1 MAALSAT
8 SLSSVG
14 ANTTP
19 SSTLTASD
27 TFTYSSNSNQIL
39 VLRNGT
45 GGALTV
51 NLLGNA
57 ATTVAVPGYGN
68 VTVSAGYSTGSIAAG
83 ATVTIALNTIAAY
96 LSGTSVTVTGG
107 TGISA
112 TLYQL

>member
-1 MAALSAT
+1 MAALAAT
-8 SLSSVG
+8 SLTAVG

-19 SSTLTASD
+19 STVLTASD
-27 TFTYSSNSNQIL
+27 TFTYNSSSNQVL
-39 VLRNGT
+39 QLRNGT